1 MNKTLM
7 SVLLLVTCAIP
18 LLAQQAQSQT
28 TAVAEAGTE
37 TSVAAKNLHI
47 QSGTQLSGELQK
59 TIDVRKAKVGD
70 PVVLKTTKA
79 IKSEGRKIVH
89 KGAKLHGQ
97 VTEVTQKTKSN
108 AASSISILFDRLEDG
123 SLSIPITAT
132 ISSITKAHSSTT
144 NDNRFRSE
152 SEPQS
157 ASGASMQ
164 SAPASGRG
172 GLVGGVTNTVGGAV
186 NSPTSTVG
194 NVVGGAT
201 TTTGSVVGTSGDVVG
216 SSTAGL
222 SGSLGKIQISES
234 SSTSA
239 SGTSVLSLTGDNL
252 RVEKGATFNL
262 IVTQSASAQ
271 ISRQP

>member
-7 SVLLLVTCAIP
+7 SVLLLVTCVIP
-18 LLAQQAQSQT
+18 LSAQQAENQT
-28 TAVAEAGTE
+28 TAAAAASTE
-37 TSVAAKNLHI
+37 TSAAAKNLQI

-132 ISSITKAHSSTT
+132 ISSITKVHSNTT
-144 NDNRFRSE
+144 NGFRSE
-152 SEPQS
+152 SEAQS

-186 NSPTSTVG
+186 NSSTGTVG

-201 TTTGSVVGTSGDVVG
+201 STTGSVVGTTGDVVG

-222 SGSLGKIQISES
+222 SGSLSKIQISES

-239 SGTSVLSLTGDNL
+239 SGTSILSLTGENL

-262 IVTQSASAQ
+262 VVTQSTSAE

>member
-1 MNKTLM
+1 MNQTLM
-7 SVLLLVTCAIP
+7 SVLLLVTCAFP
-18 LLAQQAQSQT
+18 VLAQQAKSET
-28 TAVAEAGTE
+28 TATAEAGTQ
-37 TSVAAKNLHI
+37 TSAAAKNLQI
-47 QSGTQLSGELQK
+47 QSGTQLSGELQN

-70 PVVLKTTKA
+70 QVILKTTKA
-79 IKSEGRKIVH
+79 VKSEGRKIVH

-108 AASSISILFDRLEDG
+108 AASSISILFDRLEDR

-132 ISSITKAHSSTT
+132 ISSITRAHSSSS
-144 NDNRFRSE
+144 NDNRYRSE
-152 SEPQS
+152 SEAQS
-157 ASGASMQ
+157 VSGASMQ

-172 GLVGGVTNTVGGAV
+172 GLVGGVTNTVGGTV
-186 NSPTSTVG
+186 SSSTSSVG

-201 TTTGSVVGTSGDVVG
+201 TTTGAVVGTTGNVVG

-222 SGSLGKIQISES
+222 SGSLGQIHISES
-234 SSTSA
+234 SSTA
-239 SGTSVLSLTGDNL
+239 ARGTSVLSLTGGNL

-262 IVTQSASAQ
+262 LVTQSASAE